1 MTPRATQAG
10 PATTRTVLLAEP
22 QRLYLDALHVLIEQT
37 GRYRVVAHAADGL
50 EAVRL
55 HAQHRPDATIV
66 AAQLGGLNGIDA
78 ARQIIQAQPTAAV
91 LVLAHDPDAWSTSAV
106 FDAGARGCL
115 FTSCPREELLR
126 ALDAVTS
133 GTAYLCPRAIDHFVQ
148 IKTPRALCHTHPAAG
163 DLAEIPPTPPPDA
176 LTPKE
181 RGVLQLV
188 AEGHSSKE
196 AADRLGVSLKT
207 IETHRT
213 NIMRKLK
220 LRNVACLTR
229 YAILHGLANADA

>member
-1 MTPRATQAG
+1 MSGDISAR
-10 PATTRTVLLAEP
+10 PARPRTVLLAES
-22 QRLYLDALHVLIEQT
+22 QRLYIDALHALIEQT

-55 HAQHRPDATIV
+55 HAQHRPDAAILT
-66 AAQLGGLNGIDA
+66 AQLAALNGVDA
-78 ARQIIQAQPTAAV
+78 ARRIVEVQPAAAV
-91 LVLAHDPDAWSTSAV
+91 LILAHDPDAWSTTAV

-115 FTSCPREELLR
+115 FTSCPCEELVR
-126 ALDAVTS
+126 ALDAVTD

-148 IKTPRALCHTHPAAG
+148 IKTPRPLSTRQPGAG
-163 DLAEIPPTPPPDA
+163 TQGEIPSTPPPDA

-188 AEGHSSKE
+188 AEGLSSKE
-196 AADRLGVSLKT
+196 IADRLGVSLKT
-207 IETHRT
+207 VETHRT
-213 NIMRKLK
+213 NIMRKLE

-229 YAILHGLANADA
+229 YAIRHGLATAEA